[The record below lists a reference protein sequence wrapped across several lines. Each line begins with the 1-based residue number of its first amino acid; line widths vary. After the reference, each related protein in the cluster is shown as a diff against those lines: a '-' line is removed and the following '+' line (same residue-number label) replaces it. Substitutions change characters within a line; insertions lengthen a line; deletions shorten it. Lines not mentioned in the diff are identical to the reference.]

1 VRPTRQRLLSDKGFV
16 SPMDNLLSTLK
27 QYKDN
32 PKINGVLYVHDDM
45 LVNTTHIFGG
55 SGNTKSQGTETSED
69 RTRTIYA
76 THHLHTSFRIHPSS
90 SSTANDGN
98 NVSSTN
104 LYYSTPDGFRSDNST
119 KLLEHLE
126 PWPFNWECMDKF
138 SKVARD
144 PRSRPFLEHDDTN
157 GGDPFLLV
165 PHHTQSDFFYVPTR
179 LAEEYE
185 AIAQLLID
193 HNVFLECGLPRITD
207 VLLGMPLSSPLRQQ
221 KNPTSKQPKIGAS
234 ENTVNDVRLKVVK
247 LCTSWDYMK
256 VRGTWQMDAEC
267 KPNTSVIHPFKLTVH
282 GYKDWGRYFDWATA
296 GSRGYGIGS
305 IVEYGG

>member
-1 VRPTRQRLLSDKGFV
+1 MIPSLSGVPSRSIWQATFEPITRSMCGPPDRGSLVTRAFV

-27 QYKDN
+27 QYNDN
-32 PKINGVLYVHDDM
+32 SKINGVLYVHDDM

-55 SGNTKSQGTETSED
+55 SGSTKSQGTGTSED

-76 THHLHTSFRIHPSS
+76 THHLRTSFRIHPSS

-138 SKVARD
+138 SKVAKD

-165 PHHTQSDFFYVPTR
+165 RGPSQSDFFYVPTR

-193 HNVFLECGLPRITD
+193 HDVFLECGLPRITD
-207 VLLGMPLSSPLRQQ
+207 ILLGMPLSSPLRQQ
-221 KNPTSKQPKIGAS
+221 KNQTLNNQKEVLPKIPS
-234 ENTVNDVRLKVVK
+234 T
-247 LCTSWDYMK
+247 M
-256 VRGTWQMDAEC
+256 
-267 KPNTSVIHPFKLTVH
+267 
-282 GYKDWGRYFDWATA
+282 
-296 GSRGYGIGS
+296 
-305 IVEYGG
+305 